1 MEGGAILNPTNH
13 KISFDMKLLKDPN
26 SRTNKIIQKG
36 YSFSICLLNISIKI
50 GITVA
55 VIILIFNQIKNEVK
69 FEKIKNIFQE
79 KNFTK

>member
-1 MEGGAILNPTNH
+1 MEGGAILNPSNH
-13 KISFDMKLLKDPN
+13 KISFDMKLAKDPN
-26 SRTNKIIQKG
+26 SRTNKVIQKG
-36 YSFSICLLNISIKI
+36 YSFSICLLNLSIKI

-69 FEKIKNIFQE
+69 FEDPKNIKK

>member
-1 MEGGAILNPTNH
+1 MEGGAILSPSNH
-13 KISFDMKLLKDPN
+13 KISFDIKLAKDPN

-36 YSFSICLLNISIKI
+36 YSFSICLLNLSIEI

-69 FEKIKNIFQE
+69 FDEIKDIFRK
-79 KNFTK
+79 KNFTT